1 MNNFRNITALLLAAL
16 CAVPMLTG
24 CSQNPKQ
31 QQNIAEEDMPYG
43 STMREDKTSY
53 AVPVTYDRRFLEE
66 EQVTV
71 VTNFIC
77 AIQNRDGALYQASTF
92 PFYAQYQMSDV
103 YGLGS
108 MDALVDRLHDMIGN
122 NTADDFRFNM
132 LLINDIAANTEVGEL
147 SVVCEMLS
155 DAYDGE
161 GEFMDTVEHAWD
173 LTVEWDL
180 VFQEN
185 TQFAVVNDQHLFLFQ
200 TADGWF
206 CLM

>member
-1 MNNFRNITALLLAAL
+1 MNNLSKIAALLLTAL

-71 VTNFIC
+71 VTNFIF
-77 AIQNRDGALYQASTF
+77 AIQSRDGALYQASTF
-92 PFYAQYQMSDV
+92 LFYAQYQMSDV

-108 MDALVDRLHDMIGN
+108 MDALVDRLHGMIGG

-132 LLINDIAANTEVGEL
+132 LLINDISANTEVGEL

-180 VFQEN
+180 GFQEN